1 MSTDFIFRL
10 LGMVVFTVLG
20 MVLGQQLGQA
30 ANVNPVPGTLNIEQ
44 YTFTIGLVGAL
55 TGLVLTPYFTT
66 RPARFLR
73 DLFKRVSAQTLFSA
87 LVGAICGL
95 LLAALLAY
103 PLSLLPK
110 PFGNILPFLMV
121 VLLGYT
127 GITLFVMR
135 QDDLL
140 NIFSSFRGT
149 SGSGKESALAS
160 RSERTILLDTSV
172 IIDGRIA

>member
-87 LVGAICGL
+87 LVARSVGCSWQPCLPIRSRCFPNR
-95 LLAALLAY
+95 LATFCH
-103 PLSLLPK
+103 S
-110 PFGNILPFLMV
+110 
-121 VLLGYT
+121 
-127 GITLFVMR
+127 
-135 QDDLL
+135 
-140 NIFSSFRGT
+140 
-149 SGSGKESALAS
+149 
-160 RSERTILLDTSV
+160 
-172 IIDGRIA
+172 